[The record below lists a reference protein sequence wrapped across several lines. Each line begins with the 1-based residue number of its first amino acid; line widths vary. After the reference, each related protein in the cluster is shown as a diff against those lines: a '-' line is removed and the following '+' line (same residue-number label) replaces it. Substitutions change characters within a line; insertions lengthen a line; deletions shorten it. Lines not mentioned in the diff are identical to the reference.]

1 MDPGIGEATVID
13 PETAKVL
20 ATVAIGGSL
29 EFAVPDGRGR
39 MYVNVE
45 DKNEVA
51 VLDTKARK
59 LVSRF
64 PLAGCDGP
72 TGIAYDPAAREI
84 VSACGNGV
92 AVVSAPTG
100 RLVARRTI
108 GKWAAGA
115 AYDPRRHLIPIPPR
129 RG

>member
-13 PETAKVL
+13 PVTAKVL
-20 ATVAIGGSL
+20 ATVAVGGSL
-29 EFAVPDGRGR
+29 EFAVGDGRGR

-59 LVSRF
+59 LVARF
-64 PLAGCDGP
+64 PLGGCDGP
-72 TGIAYDPAAREI
+72 TGIAYDPAAGVI

-92 AVVSAPTG
+92 AIVSAPNG
-100 RLVARRTI
+100 RPVARTTI
-108 GKWAAGA
+108 GRGADGA
-115 AYDPRRHLIPIPPR
+115 ASDPRR
-129 RG
+129 

>member
-13 PETAKVL
+13 PVTAKVL

-39 MYVNVE
+39 MYVNIE

-51 VLDTKARK
+51 VLDTRARK

-64 PLAGCDGP
+64 PLAGCDWP
-72 TGIAYDPAAREI
+72 TGIAYDPAAGEL
-84 VSACGNGV
+84 VSAWANGV
-92 AVVSAPTG
+92 SVVSTLNG
-100 RLVARRTI
+100 RRRARLAVGR
-108 GKWAAGA
+108 
-115 AYDPRRHLIPIPPR
+115 
-129 RG
+129 